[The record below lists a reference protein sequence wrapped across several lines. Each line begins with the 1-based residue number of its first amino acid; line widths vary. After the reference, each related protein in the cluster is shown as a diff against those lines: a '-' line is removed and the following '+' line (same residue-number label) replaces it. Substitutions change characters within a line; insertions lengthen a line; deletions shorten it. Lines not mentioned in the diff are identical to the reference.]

1 MAFGAVSTARSTYEP
16 TSTYINQQL
25 QAALN
30 LYFKNK
36 IPELFGAAE
45 RLLKTAANAPIY
57 TYPSTAFGVIK
68 TVSNAVLQSSG
79 YVLYGGITY
88 WYADGG
94 YIPSQ
99 FITRLA
105 SQADLEGAFGPQTVS
120 AGVGTYVEYWLKNN
134 VLSSDNRPSVSQAKE
149 YVYAYA
155 YQRHKVVQTFLPAP
169 ATLWANLPK

>member
-36 IPELFGAAE
+36 IPELFNGAE
-45 RLLKTAANAPIY
+45 RLLLTKANAPVY

-79 YVLYGGITY
+79 NVLYGGTVY
-88 WYADGG
+88 WYAEGG

-99 FITRLA
+99 FLSRLA
-105 SQADLEGAFGPQTVS
+105 SQADLEGAFGPLTI
-120 AGVGTYVEYWLKNN
+120 ATGVGTYVNYWLKNN
-134 VLSSDNRPSVSQAKE
+134 TLTSSNQPSVSQAKE

-155 YQRHKVVQTFLPAP
+155 WQSSGVVQAFLPAP
-169 ATLWANLPK
+169 ATLWPNLPK